1 MAHRI
6 YETTTHDFDPVNK
19 YIDEKARLRRTKST
33 WRYTKALALFLIAF
47 GLFLILAAYAYH
59 IFKKPHPLSEY
70 KTETVSSKS
79 IENEFLKEE
88 LPSFG
93 SGDTVKVNVKVS
105 EGNRERIQ
113 TFEGVIIAINGVGV
127 NKTITVRKL
136 SFGVGVERIFPVHAP
151 IVDSIEV
158 IRKGKVRR
166 SKLYYLRDRVGK
178 SAKIKEDRN

>member
-1 MAHRI
+1 M
-6 YETTTHDFDPVNK
+6 D
-19 YIDEKARLRRTKST
+19 
-33 WRYTKALALFLIAF
+33 LIKN
-47 GLFLILAAYAYH
+47 IE
-59 IFKKPHPLSEY
+59 SEY
-70 KTETVSSKS
+70 
-79 IENEFLKEE
+79 LKDN
-88 LPSFG
+88 LPDFK
-93 SGDTVKVNVKVS
+93 SGDTVKVNVKVI

-113 TFEGVIIAINGVGV
+113 TFEGVIIAANGAGV

-158 IRKGKVRR
+158 VRKGKVRR

>member
-1 MAHRI
+1 M
-6 YETTTHDFDPVNK
+6 D
-19 YIDEKARLRRTKST
+19 
-33 WRYTKALALFLIAF
+33 LI
-47 GLFLILAAYAYH
+47 
-59 IFKKPHPLSEY
+59 
-70 KTETVSSKS
+70 KS
-79 IENEFLKEE
+79 IEDEFLKED

-151 IVDSIEV
+151 IVDSIEIV
-158 IRKGKVRR
+158 RKGKVRR
-166 SKLYYLRDRVGK
+166 S
-178 SAKIKEDRN
+178 

>member
-1 MAHRI
+1 M
-6 YETTTHDFDPVNK
+6 D
-19 YIDEKARLRRTKST
+19 
-33 WRYTKALALFLIAF
+33 LI
-47 GLFLILAAYAYH
+47 
-59 IFKKPHPLSEY
+59 
-70 KTETVSSKS
+70 KS
-79 IENEFLKEE
+79 IENEFLKED

-93 SGDTVKVNVKVS
+93 PGDTVKVNVKVS

-166 SKLYYLRDRVGK
+166 SKLYYLRDRKGK
-178 SAKIKEDRN
+178 SARINEKIKKAANLLQINELLKRKPSQLSGGQRQRVAIGRAITRNQKFSYLMNPYQI

>member
-1 MAHRI
+1 M
-6 YETTTHDFDPVNK
+6 D
-19 YIDEKARLRRTKST
+19 
-33 WRYTKALALFLIAF
+33 LI
-47 GLFLILAAYAYH
+47 
-59 IFKKPHPLSEY
+59 
-70 KTETVSSKS
+70 KS
-79 IENEFLKEE
+79 IENEFLKED

-93 SGDTVKVNVKVS
+93 PGDTVKVNVKVS

-166 SKLYYLRDRVGK
+166 SRIYYFKELRGK
-178 SAKIKEDRN
+178 KARIKEVKK